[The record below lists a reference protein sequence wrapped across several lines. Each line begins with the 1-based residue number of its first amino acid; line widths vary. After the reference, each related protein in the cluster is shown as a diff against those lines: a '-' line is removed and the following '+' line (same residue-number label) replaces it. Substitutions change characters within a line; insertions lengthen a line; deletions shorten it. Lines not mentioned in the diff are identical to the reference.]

1 MPTPVSTSAATS
13 TTATT
18 LVFIM
23 AAAYVDGVRP
33 PAERPPAAAQAAGS
47 GSGAQAQRE
56 PRPRC
61 CAASCES
68 ASADAHRFRELLL
81 RVATAEVGETAVN
94 ACDLAEAVGA
104 VEAAGSGVLQVEPA
118 VTGTS
123 GPTRS

>member
-33 PAERPPAAAQAAGS
+33 PAERPPAAGS

-68 ASADAHRFRELLL
+68 ASADAYRFRELLL